1 MTLAN
6 RLTVLRIVF
15 AAAMVAALLRE
26 SPSWHLAAFA
36 LFTASLITDWV
47 DGWVARRTNTTSS
60 FGKVADPVADKIL
73 IIGAL
78 IGLLRAK
85 LDIPLWGVFLI
96 IARELVM
103 GGLRALA
110 GHHGLLIPADRW
122 GKLKMGIQGG
132 AVLAMLGLLI
142 LRERA
147 GGLPAWAEPLPFWL
161 TIVCV
166 VFAWQ
171 SAYSYYRQSRRML
184 EKSWS

>member
-15 AAAMVAALLRE
+15 AVAMVLALMRE
-26 SPSWHLAAFA
+26 EPSWHVAAFV
-36 LFTASLITDWV
+36 LFAASLVTDWV
-47 DGWVARRTNTTSS
+47 DGWVARRTGTTSS

-73 IIGAL
+73 VIGAL
-78 IGLLRAK
+78 IGLLKAK

-96 IARELVM
+96 VARELAM

-122 GKLKMGIQGG
+122 GKLKMGIQSA
-132 AVLAMLGLLI
+132 AVLAMLALLI
-142 LRERA
+142 LRERLGA
-147 GGLPAWAEPLPFWL
+147 VPGWAEPLPFWL
-161 TIVCV
+161 TIICV
-166 VFAWQ
+166 LFAWQ
-171 SAYSYYRQSRRML
+171 SAYAYYRQSRRML